1 MNVPSEWP
9 SCSTMGAPFDV
20 RIGAFSQSY
29 RAASTEQFFSARPHL
44 EIFFFSAALSL
55 YFFLKI
61 LQNYKCGTTLC
72 IILVYIDTRKYWDPI
87 SDEPSE
93 WPSCSTLGAPFEV
106 RIEAFDRPYPAAS
119 IDIFFFSWAISMP
132 PKSSRDRGHIFFS
145 ART

>member
-1 MNVPSEWP
+1 
-9 SCSTMGAPFDV
+9 MGAPFDV

-119 IDIFFFSWAISMP
+119 IDNFFSRGPSRCHLKAVVTEAIFFFCSI
-132 PKSSRDRGHIFFS
+132 
-145 ART
+145 RTLVVIW